1 VVAEFVDEGTT
12 IPDRDNDGPH
22 RERVRFADACR
33 DDGVVSAEQG
43 VGAVGGMNSALD
55 DEESNDSGYLRLDRE
70 SLKKLPQQQ
79 ER

>member
-1 VVAEFVDEGTT
+1 M
-12 IPDRDNDGPH
+12 
-22 RERVRFADACR
+22 
-33 DDGVVSAEQG
+33 VSAEQG